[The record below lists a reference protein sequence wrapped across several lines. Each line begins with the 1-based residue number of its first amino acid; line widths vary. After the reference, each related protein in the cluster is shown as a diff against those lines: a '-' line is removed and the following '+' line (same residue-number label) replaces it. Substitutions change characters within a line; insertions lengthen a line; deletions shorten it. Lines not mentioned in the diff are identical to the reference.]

1 MHQFG
6 ELWSTKR
13 GKNSTEFRPTQNKL
27 QTLISRVL
35 TAMPQKSLQLF
46 ENDQGLVTHT
56 PQTIG
61 LSKQF
66 VKKLKCEKWPEIPSI
81 LAYIVE
87 SV

>member
-1 MHQFG
+1 
-6 ELWSTKR
+6 
-13 GKNSTEFRPTQNKL
+13 
-27 QTLISRVL
+27 
-35 TAMPQKSLQLF
+35 MPQKSLQLF